1 MSSFL
6 NSILTLTLKLTSN
19 VPSPS
24 PPLSL
29 SFYSL
34 HTGKQVNVN
43 INKITTFDDSLIP
56 EQFSHVGIEY
66 WWVSRSD
73 GDGDGDVD
81 VDV

>member
-1 MSSFL
+1 
-6 NSILTLTLKLTSN
+6 
-19 VPSPS
+19 
-24 PPLSL
+24 
-29 SFYSL
+29 
-34 HTGKQVNVN
+34 VN

-73 GDGDGDVD
+73 GDVD